1 MERANKKGL
10 LKKSR
15 ATSGKADKKKTV
27 QPPHVARRLSIDKD
41 KSPKMS
47 PKSPRNKIRQN
58 SINKKNDNDNE
69 EDGRFKF

>member
-10 LKKSR
+10 LKKTR
-15 ATSGKADKKKTV
+15 AASGKADKKKTV

-41 KSPKMS
+41 KTAKTL
-47 PKSPRNKIRQN
+47 PKSPRNKVHQKN
-58 SINKKNDNDNE
+58 NKKDTDNNE